1 MAMGS
6 FLGDDER
13 FEDVA
18 LVRADFQHLVRI
30 YIIFGIGY

>member
-6 FLGDDER
+6 FLGDDAG

-18 LVRADFQHLVRI
+18 LVRSHFQHLVRI
-30 YIIFGIGY
+30 RLIVGVIY

>member
-1 MAMGS
+1 MAVGS

-18 LVRADFQHLVRI
+18 LVRSDLQHFVRI
-30 YIIFGIGY
+30 YVIVGVGY